1 MHPLR
6 GQILRSCFPH
16 LQIKVWNLKR
26 KLAEEQEVAHERL
39 AKISYVDVYFACTGV
54 YRSSSPQVLSAI
66 LPQGIGCHSF
76 S

>member
-54 YRSSSPQVLSAI
+54 YISMQACKTSGVC
-66 LPQGIGCHSF
+66 LPGDF
-76 S
+76 